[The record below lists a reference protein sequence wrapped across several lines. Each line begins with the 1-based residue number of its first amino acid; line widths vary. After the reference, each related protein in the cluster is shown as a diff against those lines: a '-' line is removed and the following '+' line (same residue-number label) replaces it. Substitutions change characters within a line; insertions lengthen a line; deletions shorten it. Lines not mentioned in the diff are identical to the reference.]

1 MTAKECHVILTC
13 VNARTDIQ
21 EGGENVFDEKRF
33 KAQLVLSGI
42 TATEL
47 ATKLGINESTLYRKI
62 RQDGAFTR
70 DEINEMIKILGIRDP
85 KDIFFADELA

>member
-1 MTAKECHVILTC
+1 M
-13 VNARTDIQ
+13 
-21 EGGENVFDEKRF
+21 FDEKRF

-42 TATEL
+42 TAKEL